1 MEEVE
6 RIVAFM
12 QLVGYLTLNIFPIL
26 ARIFSATDAYY
37 PATGIQ
43 PFEGEPASN

>member
-1 MEEVE
+1 MEEVDP
-6 RIVAFM
+6 IVAFM

-26 ARIFSATDAYY
+26 ARIFSRTDAHY

-43 PFEGEPASN
+43 PFEGELASD